1 MSDDLV
7 ERLRV
12 EARQATGI
20 GHVYVGR
27 MYGAAADR
35 IEALTA
41 MSIDLAQAL
50 WDINAILGFDQDGGS
65 GPQALIAGMGW
76 AGFIDC
82 MKRDAAEFRKD
93 YDDLLGELPLC
104 VESSSSGEG
113 GDQWPEA
120 TGASAAERE
129 EVAAHEVDPPFV
141 AEAPEGTQP
150 PGLSDG
156 DER

>member
-1 MSDDLV
+1 MSSW
-7 ERLRV
+7 
-12 EARQATGI
+12 
-20 GHVYVGR
+20 YVIK
-27 MYGAAADR
+27 A
-35 IEALTA
+35 EALDT
-41 MSIDLAQAL
+41 LAWGFL
-50 WDINAILGFDQDGGS
+50 SEMETNDIVSSAIPVEPSVLMDSDYG
-65 GPQALIAGMGW
+65 IAEPVHC
-76 AGFIDC
+76 FV
-82 MKRDAAEFRKD
+82 
-93 YDDLLGELPLC
+93 P

-129 EVAAHEVDPPFV
+129 EVAAHEVDASPV

>member
-1 MSDDLV
+1 MSIPVPQFHYVVETRKCLRGIAFPLPCRTHPSRECDGCLGNGLRLDIGSRVLV
-7 ERLRV
+7 ERRTLCGEDHDANVTRLDD
-12 EARQATGI
+12 
-20 GHVYVGR
+20 GR
-27 MYGAAADR
+27 TF
-35 IEALTA
+35 ALP
-41 MSIDLAQAL
+41 DL
-50 WDINAILGFDQDGGS
+50 
-65 GPQALIAGMGW
+65 PCCW
-76 AGFIDC
+76 APGVFI
-82 MKRDAAEFRKD
+82 
-93 YDDLLGELPLC
+93 P

-129 EVAAHEVDPPFV
+129 EVAAHEVDASLV